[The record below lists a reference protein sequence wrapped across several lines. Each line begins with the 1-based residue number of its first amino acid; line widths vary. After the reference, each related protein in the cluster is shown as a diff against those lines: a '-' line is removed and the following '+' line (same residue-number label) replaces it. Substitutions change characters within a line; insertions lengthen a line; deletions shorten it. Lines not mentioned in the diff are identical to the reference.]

1 MYCLKCGKDTKK
13 EQVFCESCLKGMLPY
28 PVKPDA
34 AVNLP
39 HREPVAVKK
48 QTGRKRPQAPEE
60 QVVQLRKAVRRL
72 WVAAIL
78 LFLLLALAVCLL
90 VQANMSAAKKAD
102 LGTNYTI
109 DTTLDS

>member
-34 AVNLP
+34 VVNIP
-39 HREPVAVKK
+39 HREPAAVKK
-48 QTGRKRPQAPEE
+48 QTGRKRPQTPEE
-60 QVVQLRKAVRRL
+60 QVISLRKAVRRL
-72 WVAAIL
+72 RIAAIL
-78 LFLLLALAVCLL
+78 LFLLLALAVGLL
-90 VQANMSAAKKAD
+90 VQAKMSAAEKAD

-109 DTTLDS
+109 DTMLDS